1 MVKNCILQSK
11 CGKSTSTIV
20 LKIYKSTTF
29 LPLNST
35 FYTLFPLQIYI
46 YNDPQNLQIYNNMKI
61 LIQKTKLDTLEDHI
75 LVADLKLLNI
85 ILGLGTDS
93 LPL

>member
-11 CGKSTSTIV
+11 WGKSTSTIV

-35 FYTLFPLQIYI
+35 FYTPFPLQIYI
-46 YNDPQNLQIYNNMKI
+46 YNDPQNLQIYN
-61 LIQKTKLDTLEDHI
+61 TK
-75 LVADLKLLNI
+75 
-85 ILGLGTDS
+85 
-93 LPL
+93 